1 MSKRSPASY
10 ERGQVVLR
18 NIYAGDV
25 VTMPEGSMAFS
36 DVMIPT
42 LFDQVWGRDVL
53 DVRSRRLLLMG
64 AIAANGHVD
73 VWKIQARAALKRGE
87 LTPDELRETL
97 VMLAPYA
104 GYPNVSGLVLACEEV
119 IGVWVKEGSPSWE
132 DEPEPE

>member
-1 MSKRSPASY
+1 
-10 ERGQVVLR
+10 VVLR

-42 LFDQVWGRDVL
+42 LFHQVWGRDVL
-53 DVRSRRLLLMG
+53 DVPSRRLLLMG